1 MHYIYR
7 ASQTHTYTH
16 NVSIKILVI
25 EKSVLFWGD
34 HVTLVQEESLESRVS
49 FTDKETGSEE
59 LDQFSKIKKQQGHIF

>member
-34 HVTLVQEESLESRVS
+34 HVTLVQEESLESSVS